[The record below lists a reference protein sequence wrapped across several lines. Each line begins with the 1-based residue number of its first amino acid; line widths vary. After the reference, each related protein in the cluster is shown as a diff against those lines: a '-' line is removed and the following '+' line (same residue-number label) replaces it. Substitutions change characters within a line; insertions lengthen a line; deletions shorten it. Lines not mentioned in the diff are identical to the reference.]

1 MEFLRSRQL
10 RSGSYSALYV
20 GVFAGILVAANWL
33 GVQYN
38 ETFDFT
44 EQRLYSLSDQ
54 THRVLDGL
62 DRDVTM
68 SYFDRT
74 AQFVAARDMLQR
86 YENASSR
93 VRVEYVD
100 PDQDPIKTEAMNVKS
115 YGTLVI
121 DVGGASQ
128 QASSTSE
135 QDITNTIIAALKG
148 EEKTACVVTG
158 HGESASDDMER
169 DGFYSA
175 RDEIEGANY
184 QFEDVNL
191 GTDGVPGHCTVLV
204 IPGPSTDLFE
214 PEVDALRGYVSQG
227 GRALVMLRPAFPDQR
242 GRRDEPSPKLVALL
256 AEWGIAARNDVVI
269 DESAIGQLFGGGPF
283 TPLVTDYLYHP
294 IVEPM
299 ENVATLFPRART
311 VEKAEGVPGRLDPRR
326 PLRDV
331 EFQLRDRYH
340 AHRGL
345 CRDSRTRVRAAC
357 GSCQAR
363 GRGDLRRPGRARRR
377 GLRKRRGDWRH
388 RGRGRAGG
396 ARRGGGIVRLRL
408 QLRPLAGRQPR
419 PAAQHDE
426 LAHVRRGPDLDP
438 ASRSGGHPGRH
449 DQQRHDPRV
458 PWQPRAAAA
467 CHHRDGRMDLVGTPL
482 EAFRPWAAMRHKRME
497 RGAAAPRPKWAK

>member
-1 MEFLRSRQL
+1 MMEFLRSRQL

-311 VEKAEGVPGRLDPRR
+311 VEKAEESPDGWTLDDLFETSSSSFATDTMRIEDSAVTLGPESERRAGPVKLAVAGTYDVPAAPADEDSGNGEEIGATEEEAEPEGRIVAVGSFGFASNYGLSLGGNRDLLLNMMNWLTSDEDLISIRPRDPEDT
-326 PLRDV
+326 PVDMTSS
-331 EFQLRDRYH
+331 DM
-340 AHRGL
+340 
-345 CRDSRTRVRAAC
+345 TRVFL
-357 GSCQAR
+357 GSLVLLPLVIIVTGVWTWW
-363 GRGDLRRPGRARRR
+363 GRR
-377 GLRKRRGDWRH
+377 
-388 RGRGRAGG
+388 
-396 ARRGGGIVRLRL
+396 
-408 QLRPLAGRQPR
+408 
-419 PAAQHDE
+419 
-426 LAHVRRGPDLDP
+426 
-438 ASRSGGHPGRH
+438 
-449 DQQRHDPRV
+449 
-458 PWQPRAAAA
+458 
-467 CHHRDGRMDLVGTPL
+467 
-482 EAFRPWAAMRHKRME
+482 
-497 RGAAAPRPKWAK
+497 